1 MGLLLYRGDGLPA
14 QSVVEPIYLTSPMN
28 NEHGTTFTF
37 EVLEDDAGT
46 LLLLIGEQRYY
57 ILRFRDL
64 LGTIRVLGAMSK
76 HTSDAFDGKSLTR

>member
-57 ILRFRDL
+57 ILDSVTFWGRLEF
-64 LGTIRVLGAMSK
+64 LGAMSK